1 MMVTKDREILPVL
14 TNMIKKKK
22 KKKKLRTWSTQK
34 IFGRNYAGAPVLWPR
49 NVKCQR
55 IGKDSDAG
63 KD

>member
-1 MMVTKDREILPVL
+1 MVTKDREILPVL

-22 KKKKLRTWSTQK
+22 KTHTSYLEHSED
-34 IFGRNYAGAPVLWPR
+34 FGRNYAGAPILWPR
-49 NVKCQR
+49 DVKCQR